1 MQAIVARY
9 TRGSEEYSVVV
20 AGHGK
25 ELTGAAPDIV
35 AAREL
40 TDTLVKQIATE
51 AAIEPIVVHLL
62 EDSAVEFTRSD
73 LDATLFEQ
81 QPEHQAGAPQPD
93 NKPAQRSSPSPE
105 RGSERTKSSRRA
117 VSGSAITERDSTGIA
132 KDDATRDDPVQDD
145 PVEEDAVKD
154 ESTSL

>member
-9 TRGSEEYSVVV
+9 TRVSEEYSVVV
-20 AGHGK
+20 AGHGM

-62 EDSAVEFTRSD
+62 EDSAVEFTRSY

-81 QPEHQAGAPQPD
+81 QPEHQAGS
-93 NKPAQRSSPSPE
+93 N
-105 RGSERTKSSRRA
+105 
-117 VSGSAITERDSTGIA
+117 GIA
-132 KDDATRDDPVQDD
+132 KDDPEQDD
-145 PVEEDAVKD
+145 AEQDEPEKD
-154 ESTSL
+154 EGTSL